1 MKMRRAGLLI
11 TITGEHR
18 AGKTSLMKSLLGLP
32 FNPDEPSTE
41 VLEVNPSKFDFTVE
55 QVVDWKAVD
64 SSEDKQARPED
75 RSVARL
81 VASNMT
87 KEKTSEKQVS
97 PKKEKMKIDEEH
109 AIEPTQVYK
118 SQVYS
123 RLPRPGKRFF
133 KVMRKAVN
141 FQKKKQKQGNL
152 VLAKSE
158 KNREFRFQ
166 GFVKVLILL
175 TPIKSSRSRR

>member
-1 MKMRRAGLLI
+1 MKVCRARLLI
-11 TITGEHR
+11 IGQDR
-18 AGKTSLMKSLLGLP
+18 AGKTSLKKSLLGLP

-64 SSEDKQARPED
+64 SNEDKQARPED

-87 KEKTSEKQVS
+87 KEKTDEKQVS
-97 PKKEKMKIDEEH
+97 PKKEKTKIDEEH

-118 SQVYS
+118 S
-123 RLPRPGKRFF
+123 
-133 KVMRKAVN
+133 
-141 FQKKKQKQGNL
+141 
-152 VLAKSE
+152 
-158 KNREFRFQ
+158 
-166 GFVKVLILL
+166 
-175 TPIKSSRSRR
+175 

>member
-1 MKMRRAGLLI
+1 MFPSITTTAFLLFSLFLLHLRLQFLPLIPTPQFFHDFNCFLTVPIEIRARGIEAELAYRDAVLEGKVKVCRARLLI
-11 TITGEHR
+11 IGQDR
-18 AGKTSLMKSLLGLP
+18 AGKTSLKKSLLGLP

-64 SSEDKQARPED
+64 SNEDKQARPED

-87 KEKTSEKQVS
+87 KEKTNEKQVS

-118 SQVYS
+118 S
-123 RLPRPGKRFF
+123 
-133 KVMRKAVN
+133 
-141 FQKKKQKQGNL
+141 
-152 VLAKSE
+152 
-158 KNREFRFQ
+158 
-166 GFVKVLILL
+166 
-175 TPIKSSRSRR
+175 

>member
-1 MKMRRAGLLI
+1 MKVCRARLLI
-11 TITGEHR
+11 IGQDR
-18 AGKTSLMKSLLGLP
+18 AGKTILIKSLLGLP

-41 VLEVNPSKFDFTVE
+41 VLEVNPSKFDFSVE

-87 KEKTSEKQVS
+87 KEKTNEKQVS

-123 RLPRPGKRFF
+123 RFPRPGKRFF
-133 KVMRKAVN
+133 KVMGKAVN
-141 FQKKKQKQGNL
+141 FPKKKQQQQGNP

-166 GFVKVLILL
+166 GLVKVIILL

>member
-1 MKMRRAGLLI
+1 MEAELAYRDAVLEGRVKVCRARLLI
-11 TITGEHR
+11 IGQDR
-18 AGKTSLMKSLLGLP
+18 AGKTSLKKSLLGLP

-64 SSEDKQARPED
+64 SSEDKQARPGD

-87 KEKTSEKQVS
+87 KEKTNEKQVS
-97 PKKEKMKIDEEH
+97 PKKQKMKIDEEH

-123 RLPRPGKRFF
+123 MLPRPGKRFF
-133 KVMRKAVN
+133 KVMGKAVN
-141 FQKKKQKQGNL
+141 FPKKKNNNN
-152 VLAKSE
+152 
-158 KNREFRFQ
+158 NRE
-166 GFVKVLILL
+166 
-175 TPIKSSRSRR
+175 T

>member
-1 MKMRRAGLLI
+1 MKVCRARLLI
-11 TITGEHR
+11 IGQDR
-18 AGKTSLMKSLLGLP
+18 AGKTSLKKSLLGLP

-55 QVVDWKAVD
+55 QVVDWKTVD
-64 SSEDKQARPED
+64 SDEDNQARPED

-87 KEKTSEKQVS
+87 KERTTEKQAS

-118 SQVYS
+118 SI
-123 RLPRPGKRFF
+123 
-133 KVMRKAVN
+133 
-141 FQKKKQKQGNL
+141 L
-152 VLAKSE
+152 VLLFWVATAGK
-158 KNREFRFQ
+158 
-166 GFVKVLILL
+166 
-175 TPIKSSRSRR
+175 